1 MKSSFLFGWI
11 ILFLLVSFS
20 GQAWSQGFIG
30 SHRYVQLP
38 LPGQTEQTQPAAWQW
53 SQGRR
58 QDYSKVPRL
67 VPHICP
73 AGYVSAYHAKCAIS
87 LKMHESPL
95 RVQNLD
101 ESPSNKRRRRATGG
115 SLTPSTSQLVEL
127 DNLPWLSDPNLDA
140 IQPPLSFKERTV
152 ACPLHLWVNIIGQ
165 LIVGTLL
172 EISYN
177 WVKVC
182 AIYLTSVVGGSLSIT
197 IFSSLVYASGASAGQ
212 YGLLFGH
219 VSALIL
225 VSNSAHVGGALTG
238 FLVSVI
244 FLNKS
249 TSHKFKANFSRI
261 AACIL
266 ILTLLVVCIGINVA
280 FPNRYLQLENES
292 LRFEYR
298 KTHAQHYEREL
309 LKSYTI

>member
-1 MKSSFLFGWI
+1 
-11 ILFLLVSFS
+11 
-20 GQAWSQGFIG
+20 
-30 SHRYVQLP
+30 
-38 LPGQTEQTQPAAWQW
+38 
-53 SQGRR
+53 
-58 QDYSKVPRL
+58 
-67 VPHICP
+67 
-73 AGYVSAYHAKCAIS
+73 
-87 LKMHESPL
+87 MHESPL

-152 ACPLHLWVNIIGQ
+152 AWLSRNLEDKHVPIFIPSVSLLQIGLYYSVGFDKLLLPFGIDPYRRYEIWRYVTILLVHNTPLHLWVNIIGQ

-225 VSNSAHVGGALTG
+225 NWHTARWRRLRL
-238 FLVSVI
+238 FL
-244 FLNKS
+244 
-249 TSHKFKANFSRI
+249 
-261 AACIL
+261 L
-266 ILTLLVVCIGINVA
+266 ILYLILDIGLAPV
-280 FPNRYLQLENES
+280 LQQL
-292 LRFEYR
+292 
-298 KTHAQHYEREL
+298 
-309 LKSYTI
+309 